1 MKKKL
6 TAFIA
11 ICLMLVLTLALGA
24 SPAWASGLPKVVDE
38 ADVLTSSEEAE
49 LNSLLQQLGDEYG
62 LDIVAVLANSYS
74 GSDIGKYTENYYD
87 SNGYGY
93 DSEGSGV
100 IMLIALNDGEWYLDR
115 VGYGVDMIT
124 DNDLDDMYDKVL
136 PYLEDGD
143 FYGAVGKF
151 AEMTADCAEAYKKYG
166 EPSGPSYPPGPEPHQ
181 KEEYPLAANLGISG
195 ALGAL
200 VSFISTARNK
210 SKLKS
215 VRSKEQASDYV
226 RQGSLNLAVN
236 RDLYLYSQV
245 TRVPRPKQQN
255 HAAQGAAVAGGAM
268 AGGAMAHGMQQ
279 GHRPQG
285 GSSFHTTQSG
295 RRHGGKGGKF

>member
-1 MKKKL
+1 
-6 TAFIA
+6 
-11 ICLMLVLTLALGA
+11 MLVLTLALGA
-24 SPAWASGLPKVVDE
+24 QPAWASGLAKVVDE
-38 ADVLTSSEEAE
+38 ADVLTQSEEGE
-49 LNSLLQQLGDEYG
+49 LSAVLQQLGDDYG
-62 LDIVAVLANSYS
+62 LDIVAVIVNSYS
-74 GSDIGKYTENYYD
+74 GSDIGKFTENYYD

-100 IMLIALNDGEWYLDR
+100 IMLIALNEGEWYIDR
-115 VGYGVDMIT
+115 VGYGVDMVT
-124 DNDLDDMYDKVL
+124 DKDLDKMYDDIL
-136 PYLEDGD
+136 PYLKDGD
-143 FYGAVGKF
+143 FYGAVGRF
-151 AEMTADCAEAYKKYG
+151 GEMTADCAEAYKNYG
-166 EPSGPSYPPGPEPHQ
+166 EPDGPSYPPGPEPHQ

-226 RQGSLNLAVN
+226 RKGSLALADN

-245 TRVPRPKQQN
+245 TRVPRPKEQN
-255 HAAQGAAVAGGAM
+255 HAAQGAVVGGAM
-268 AGGAMAHGMQQ
+268 AGGAIAHGMQQ

-285 GSSFHTTQSG
+285 GSTFHTNQNG
-295 RRHGGKGGKF
+295 RRHGGKGGRF